1 MRLSYQTFSMLT
13 QLCRK
18 ETHFAKQLKGPTY
31 KAQHSCNI
39 TAVTPSRKDAT
50 LSHRGVFRWE
60 RHENSWK
67 VCWQISGRSDPTSAE
82 WLTHWKDQL
91 HTALLYSLHRTF
103 KTLLM
108 VSVYNHQQIISA
120 NCFWWI
126 AHHLWD
132 VSWQHS
138 PFSGAPLLAQHFK
151 HRAKTH
157 FVKRIWPKGRTFW
170 HRAEIHDVSPAA
182 WDWCILQNRE
192 DFSTVT
198 RFTNYRTLLGK
209 NGDLL
214 LSSYNLHVQRSL
226 FFTQLHKRITLN
238 FISRCPCFL
247 QNDNTSSVVCFE
259 GTLNCMAYLAA
270 LMRSHFHL
278 LNPAFM
284 LIKVSLVFA
293 EFVAVS
299 HYWEM
304 IIYRPLVCED
314 HHYRHHFNHWVDYFM
329 CRLVQL
335 HWKVPQDFVFCSS
348 CWICSRAVVL
358 NMGSEPNEGVAR

>member
-1 MRLSYQTFSMLT
+1 MKSPGKYVDRSLEDLIQHQQSGWLTGKINSTLPCFILCTGRLGRCWWFLSTTISKLFQQIASDELLIICGMYHGSTHHFQGLLCLRSILNIEPKHMLWSGFGLKEEHFDTEQRYMMFLLQRGTDASYKTGRIFEKIYLLQ
-13 QLCRK
+13 
-18 ETHFAKQLKGPTY
+18 
-31 KAQHSCNI
+31 NI
-39 TAVTPSRKDAT
+39 T
-50 LSHRGVFRWE
+50 GQE
-60 RHENSWK
+60 
-67 VCWQISGRSDPTSAE
+67 
-82 WLTHWKDQL
+82 
-91 HTALLYSLHRTF
+91 
-103 KTLLM
+103 
-108 VSVYNHQQIISA
+108 
-120 NCFWWI
+120 
-126 AHHLWD
+126 
-132 VSWQHS
+132 
-138 PFSGAPLLAQHFK
+138 
-151 HRAKTH
+151 
-157 FVKRIWPKGRTFW
+157 
-170 HRAEIHDVSPAA
+170 
-182 WDWCILQNRE
+182 
-192 DFSTVT
+192 
-198 RFTNYRTLLGK
+198 
-209 NGDLL
+209 LL